1 MTGYPKGSRSMTEPW
16 WNRRDFRKLF
26 DDLDK
31 EPEDILEMFE
41 KTLKSFEKFPVDSEF
56 EGSFFYGFS
65 ITQGPEGKPVIREFG
80 NVKPSGRSISRSDV
94 REPLVDTVYDRKHN
108 EVRVVVDM
116 PGVEP
121 GEVSISVHQRSVRV
135 RASDGDR
142 RYEANVPL
150 DVPVEEKLL
159 RKTFNNGI
167 LELALRPKPARRVRR
182 GARTKKAT
190 SSKR

>member
-1 MTGYPKGSRSMTEPW
+1 LEPW

-41 KTLKSFEKFPVDSEF
+41 KTLKSFEKFPPDSEF

-116 PGVEP
+116 PGVDPE
-121 GEVSISVHQRSVRV
+121 EVSVTVHQRSVRV

-142 RYEANVPL
+142 RYETSVPL
-150 DVPVEEKLL
+150 DVPVEAKLL
-159 RKTFNNGI
+159 KKTFSNGI
-167 LELALRPKPARRVRR
+167 LELALRPKPARRVRKS
-182 GARTKKAT
+182 ARTKEAT

>member
-1 MTGYPKGSRSMTEPW
+1 MEPW

-31 EPEDILEMFE
+31 EPEDIFEMFE
-41 KTLKSFEKFPVDSEF
+41 KTLKSFEKFPADSEF

-80 NVKPSGRSISRSDV
+80 NVKPSGHSISRSDV

-116 PGVEP
+116 PGVDPE
-121 GEVSISVHQRSVRV
+121 EVSVTVHQRSVRV

-142 RYEANVPL
+142 RYQTSVPL
-150 DVPVEEKLL
+150 DVPVEAKLL

-167 LELALRPKPARRVRR
+167 LELALRPKPARWVSK
-182 GARTKKAT
+182 GARTEDVA
-190 SSKR
+190 SSQR

>member
-1 MTGYPKGSRSMTEPW
+1 MEPW
-16 WNRRDFRKLF
+16 WNSKDFRKLF

-41 KTLKSFEKFPVDSEF
+41 KTLKSFEKFPADSEF

-65 ITQGPEGKPVIREFG
+65 ITQGPEGRPVIREFG

-94 REPLVDTVYDRKHN
+94 REPLVDTVYDRKHS

-116 PGVEP
+116 PGVDPE
-121 GEVSISVHQRSVRV
+121 EVSVTIRQRSVHI

-142 RYEANVPL
+142 RYETNVPL
-150 DVPVEEKLL
+150 DVPVEPKLL

-167 LELALRPKPARRVRR
+167 LELALRPKPARRVRKGTR
-182 GARTKKAT
+182 AKEAGFSER
-190 SSKR
+190 

>member
-1 MTGYPKGSRSMTEPW
+1 VEPW
-16 WNRRDFRKLF
+16 WNSKDFRKLF

-41 KTLKSFEKFPVDSEF
+41 KTLRSFEKFPSDVEF

-80 NVKPSGRSISRSDV
+80 NIKPSGRSVSRSEV

-116 PGVEP
+116 PGVDEK
-121 GEVSISVHQRSVRV
+121 EISTSVHQRSVRI
-135 RASDGDR
+135 RASDSER
-142 RYEANVPL
+142 RYAADVPL
-150 DVPVEEKLL
+150 DVPVEAKPI
-159 RKTFNNGI
+159 RKTFNNGV
-167 LELALRPKPARRVRR
+167 LELSLRPRPATGR
-182 GARTKKAT
+182 KAT
-190 SSKR
+190 RKKRAKQS

>member
-1 MTGYPKGSRSMTEPW
+1 VEPW
-16 WNRRDFRKLF
+16 WNSKDFRKLF

-41 KTLKSFEKFPVDSEF
+41 KTLKSLENLPSDEEF

-80 NVKPSGRSISRSDV
+80 NIKPSGQSISRSEV

-116 PGVEP
+116 PGVE
-121 GEVSISVHQRSVRV
+121 EDKISIVVRQRSVQIG
-135 RASDGDR
+135 ASDGER
-142 RYEANVPL
+142 RYATVVPL
-150 DVPVEEKLL
+150 DIPVEAKLL
-159 RKTFNNGI
+159 RKTFNNGV
-167 LELALRPKPARRVRR
+167 LELSLRPKPKARGRIVR
-182 GARTKKAT
+182 KANAAK
-190 SSKR
+190 SSR

>member
-1 MTGYPKGSRSMTEPW
+1 MDPW
-16 WNRRDFRKLF
+16 WNSKDFRKLF

-41 KTLKSFEKFPVDSEF
+41 KTLKSFEKFSPDSEF

-94 REPLVDTVYDRKHN
+94 REPLVDTVNDRKHN

-116 PGVEP
+116 PGVDSE
-121 GEVSISVHQRSVRV
+121 EITISVHQRSVHV
-135 RASDGDR
+135 GASDGDR
-142 RYEANVPL
+142 RYETSVPL
-150 DVPVEEKLL
+150 DVPVEPKLL
-159 RKTFNNGI
+159 RKTFNNGV
-167 LELALRPKPARRVRR
+167 LELALRPRAARRARK
-182 GARTKKAT
+182 GARTKDENP
-190 SSKR
+190 SKR